1 MAALA
6 KNILNKIKKKPK
18 GEGILTIQ
26 FLFEKMVKN
35 LSLRL
40 IHFIQLSNAKVTL
53 KNGVLS
59 TDLFVKP
66 TDTHNFLDP
75 ASCHPYQCKKGIPQS
90 QTL

>member
-1 MAALA
+1 
-6 KNILNKIKKKPK
+6 
-18 GEGILTIQ
+18 
-26 FLFEKMVKN
+26 MVKN

-75 ASCHPYQCKKGIPQS
+75 ASCHSYHCKKGIP
-90 QTL
+90 

>member
-1 MAALA
+1 
-6 KNILNKIKKKPK
+6 
-18 GEGILTIQ
+18 
-26 FLFEKMVKN
+26 MVKN

-75 ASCHPYQCKKGIPQS
+75 AFCHSYQCKKGIP
-90 QTL
+90 